1 MLLKGNTSRILKG
14 DFKCSQV
21 GIRSVQSFS
30 HIQLFATP
38 WTVACQ
44 ASLSTINF
52 QSLLKLMFIELVMH
66 SSTQEKGAV
75 TSQETDPDLP
85 MSVQEYPVEV
95 WVIAGLLQ
103 GQGPWVCLL
112 TFWRGLPLSR
122 ASLIAQFVKNPP
134 AMQEKPVQF
143 PDWEGP
149 LKKG

>member
-1 MLLKGNTSRILKG
+1 MLLKGNTSSILKG

-38 WTVACQ
+38 WTVSCQ

-85 MSVQEYPVEV
+85 ISVQENPVEV

-103 GQGPWVCLL
+103 GQGPWVWHR
-112 TFWRGLPLSR
+112 TFWRGLPFSR